1 LPTDI
6 HAIEAVGL
14 SKRFGDLTAVDD
26 VTFSVRKG
34 EIFGFLGPNGA
45 GKTTTVGMLTT
56 LLTPTEGMAVVE
68 GRDIGR
74 DPYGVREAIGV
85 VPETSNVYI
94 ELSAWDNLMFSG
106 ELYGVPRRERSGRAR
121 QLLETLGLWNRRDT
135 RVLEFSRGMQRRLT
149 IAMALVHR
157 AKVLFLDEPTAGLD
171 VQSSILIRDLIE
183 GLRKEGTTVFLT
195 THQMDEANQM
205 CDRVA
210 IIDHGELMCVDA
222 PERLRQTMEA
232 GRSVVVSF
240 TPDDGSLTTDLTSLQ
255 GVIESRKEGDKLR
268 LFTKDPGALVPP
280 VVDLVR
286 SRDARLLSV
295 STLGPSLEDVFVRMT
310 GLEVGGERRR
320 AGDDVA

>member
-1 LPTDI
+1 MPSDS

-14 SKRFGDLTAVDD
+14 TKRFGDLLAVDD
-26 VTFSVRKG
+26 VSFSVRKG

-56 LLTPTEGMAVVE
+56 LLTPTEGTAVVE

-74 DPYGVREAIGV
+74 DPYGVRETTGV

-106 ELYGVPRRERSGRAR
+106 ELYGVPRRERRYRAR
-121 QLLETLGLWNRRDT
+121 RLLETLGLWDRRGS
-135 RVLEFSRGMQRRLT
+135 RVHEFSRGMRRRLA

-157 AKVLFLDEPTAGLD
+157 AKVLFLDEPTSGLD
-171 VQSSILIRDLIE
+171 VQSSILIRGLIGDL
-183 GLRKEGTTVFLT
+183 RNEGTTVFLT
-195 THQMDEANQM
+195 THQMEEANQM

-210 IIDHGELMCVDA
+210 IINRGRLACVDA

-240 TPDDGSLTTDLTSLQ
+240 TPDDGLLTADLGSLE

-268 LFTKDPGALVPP
+268 LFAKDPGALVPS

-286 SRDARLLSV
+286 SRDARLLSL

-310 GLEVGGERRR
+310 GLEVGGERSGGGNDL
-320 AGDDVA
+320 A